1 MNSLAN
7 VVVRDVRDRD
17 GVKLGR
23 VVEPHE
29 GTEAGVVAAAQRA
42 SERMWVEYSDASNV
56 ESRICATDASGR
68 VRWAV
73 SPNFLHIAEVG
84 TEEAAYI
91 WGLKNRVTPESK
103 TVIPVCGL

>member
-1 MNSLAN
+1 MLNLTN

-23 VVEPHE
+23 VVQPHD
-29 GTEAGVVAAAQRA
+29 GTEVGIVAAAQKA

-56 ESRICATDASGR
+56 ESRICATDSSGR
-68 VRWAV
+68 IRWAI

-84 TEEAAYI
+84 TEEASCI
-91 WGLKNRVTPESK
+91 WGGPSPSK
-103 TVIPVCGL
+103 PLGSHR